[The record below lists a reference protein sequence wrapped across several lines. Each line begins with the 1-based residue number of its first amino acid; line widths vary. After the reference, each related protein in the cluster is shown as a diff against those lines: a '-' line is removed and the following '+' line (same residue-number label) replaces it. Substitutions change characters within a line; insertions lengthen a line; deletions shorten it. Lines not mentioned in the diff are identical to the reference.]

1 MRDSTFLS
9 DFTQTPLHL
18 TKIRN
23 KPWKCPWHQERFAF
37 RTWSLEHLPFSER
50 LPHPNLPGHAFSTY
64 QCACPSL
71 PAPSSRPLMPQ
82 HPTRPCTREASALTI
97 IPVLFPYLSFY
108 GEYKDQTVFLHSCS
122 TSYLSFSFFP
132 SPPTQFYLQISF
144 SIASFCQCFIISF
157 IHFSAILVFF
167 FFTILFLSI
176 HTQCGAWSYNPK
188 VK

>member
-23 KPWKCPWHQERFAF
+23 KPWKCPWYQERFAF
-37 RTWSLEHLPFSER
+37 RTWSLEHLPFSEK

-71 PAPSSRPLMPQ
+71 PAPSSHPLMPQ
-82 HPTRPCTREASALTI
+82 HPTRLCTREASALTI
-97 IPVLFPYLSFY
+97 ILVLFPYLSFY

-122 TSYLSFSFFP
+122 TSYLSLSFFP
-132 SPPTQFYLQISF
+132 SPWPSSIFKFLSLLLLSVSVSLSLSF
-144 SIASFCQCFIISF
+144 TSQPY
-157 IHFSAILVFF
+157 
-167 FFTILFLSI
+167 LFLSFLKF
-176 HTQCGAWSYNPK
+176 YF
-188 VK
+188 